1 MGLLFVGPD
10 LPGQVDAVVSHQDST
25 FVAISGGVVLGFER
39 GLATGHRYA
48 FPDGKRILRMEVLGD
63 NLLVLRE
70 GGLTVLPLDLGTR
83 RSVIEFT
90 SQASCMLHPHT
101 YLNKVVVG
109 FLDGRLEL
117 WNFRTAK
124 LIYAF
129 ESVKSDATSAIRC
142 LSQSPVLDIIA
153 VGFEDGKVLLI
164 DLRKDEMLFGI
175 NGKSSVT
182 AITFRSDLPEERP
195 QMAVASADGQLSVW
209 DLEGRRLWQL
219 VPVAHAGGIASA
231 YFLPGQPMLL
241 TAGCVDNALKVWIV
255 EGEEIRLL
263 KGRSGHSAPPQL
275 VRFHE
280 EDGFGLLSG
289 GGQGDKSVRYTS
301 LLKDSQCHEL
311 SQGSIDAKARKMRE
325 QDGRSGWIDPAAL
338 KLPPVTGLAYFGR
351 KDLKWDNLVTCHEGL
366 NFART
371 WRASHKVIGAHKLK
385 SSDGAA
391 VAAVAM
397 SSCGN
402 FALIGSAMGTVDIYN
417 IQSGLLRKTIPVG
430 EAEPSPVRGLAVDA
444 VNKEGLAVY
453 ASGRLV
459 VFDFAT
465 GPKAAKVLCVK
476 EALASHVSAFA
487 FNPDNGL
494 AAVAVDAGKVLVF
507 DLAGRRIVRHFASS
521 TMALV
526 RDLAFS
532 PDGKS
537 LVGGDANGLIS
548 TWDLPSGLLVDS
560 FTAPSPVLS
569 VACSPTG
576 QFMASSHEGDRA
588 IHLWSSSEAAVSS
601 RQSQPM
607 HSVAEGLAD
616 RNLDRELVR
625 LSSQPRSKW
634 TQLLHLDSIKAR
646 NRVLQAEKAP
656 ERAPFFLD
664 AAIIKETEAEAGKEK
679 KKRDVE
685 GRPVVEATANE
696 TQLPFEA
703 LLSDYM
709 RHRDTSPLLDY
720 FREAGN
726 ASISFSVHALSPAL
740 LPAMLSLLTAMLSS
754 HQHYEMVQTLL
765 GLTLSAHREQIM
777 GCDESKALLAE
788 LEAVQ
793 RGLWEE
799 RLEPLFQKALCL
811 AAFCKDRF

>member
-1 MGLLFVGPD
+1 
-10 LPGQVDAVVSHQDST
+10 
-25 FVAISGGVVLGFER
+25 
-39 GLATGHRYA
+39 
-48 FPDGKRILRMEVLGD
+48 
-63 NLLVLRE
+63 
-70 GGLTVLPLDLGTR
+70 
-83 RSVIEFT
+83 
-90 SQASCMLHPHT
+90 
-101 YLNKVVVG
+101 
-109 FLDGRLEL
+109 
-117 WNFRTAK
+117 
-124 LIYAF
+124 
-129 ESVKSDATSAIRC
+129 
-142 LSQSPVLDIIA
+142 
-153 VGFEDGKVLLI
+153 
-164 DLRKDEMLFGI
+164 
-175 NGKSSVT
+175 
-182 AITFRSDLPEERP
+182 
-195 QMAVASADGQLSVW
+195 MAVASADGQLSVW

-219 VPVAHAGGIASA
+219 VPVAHSGGIASA

-241 TAGCVDNALKVWIV
+241 TAGSTDNALKVWLV
-255 EGEEIRLL
+255 EGEEVRLL

-289 GGQGDKSVRYTS
+289 GGPGDKSVRYTS

-311 SQGSIDAKARKMRE
+311 SQGSIEAKARRMRE
-325 QDGRSGWIDPAAL
+325 QDGRAGWVDPAAL

-371 WRASHKVIGAHKLK
+371 WRAAHKVIGAHKLK

-391 VAAVAM
+391 VTAVAM

-402 FALIGSAMGTVDIYN
+402 FALIGSGMGTVDVYN
-417 IQSGLLRKTIPVG
+417 MQSGLLRKTIPG

-476 EALASHVSAFA
+476 EALASLVTAFA

-494 AAVAVDAGKVLVF
+494 AAVAVDAGRVLVV
-507 DLAGRRIVRHFASS
+507 DLAARRIVRHFSS
-521 TMALV
+521 SAMALI

-537 LVGGDANGLIS
+537 LVSGDARGFIC
-548 TWDLPSGLLVDS
+548 TWDLPSGLLVDA
-560 FTAPSPVLS
+560 FRAPSPVLS
-569 VACSPTG
+569 LACSPTG
-576 QFMASSHEGDRA
+576 QFIASSHEGDRA
-588 IHLWSSSEAAVSS
+588 VHLWSSTGDAIGA
-601 RQSQPM
+601 PM
-607 HSVAEGLAD
+607 QQAGLSLGEGLAD
-616 RNLDRELVR
+616 RNLDRELIR

-664 AAIIKETEAEAGKEK
+664 AAVLKDAATEDQRKRDSEGKPVREDRERAEA
-679 KKRDVE
+679 
-685 GRPVVEATANE
+685 
-696 TQLPFEA
+696 QLPLEA
-703 LLSDYM
+703 LLGGYMKHRSTGPVVDYL
-709 RHRDTSPLLDY
+709 RD
-720 FREAGN
+720 AGN
-726 ASISFSVHALSPAL
+726 ASISFGVHALSAEM
-740 LPAMLSLLTAMLSS
+740 LPAMLGLLLALLQS

-765 GLTLSAHREQIM
+765 GLTLRAHRDELM
-777 GCDESKALLAE
+777 GCAESRMLVAE

-793 RGLWEE
+793 RGLWED
-799 RLEPLFQKALCL
+799 RLEPLLQKALCL
-811 AAFCKDRF
+811 TAFCKDRF